1 MAGRKKCAVLVGDGS
16 RRRTSVASAVRAR
29 HEQEEQNEDDQK
41 YDRPSCITAK
51 CAHVQYLPT
60 NGFYLLPECR
70 VLVDRHCGALRR
82 VHGDEQEEKHKDDE
96 KYDRPSGIAA
106 KRSFHRSETS
116 F

>member
-1 MAGRKKCAVLVGDGS
+1 M
-16 RRRTSVASAVRAR
+16 
-29 HEQEEQNEDDQK
+29 
-41 YDRPSCITAK
+41 
-51 CAHVQYLPT
+51 
-60 NGFYLLPECR
+60 
-70 VLVDRHCGALRR
+70 LVDRHCGALRR